1 MTDSR
6 QGIDM
11 PALTGVRFIAVSMVF
26 LIHHISFDI
35 YGNVLGGIINQFYL
49 SLHIFFVLS
58 GFIICYKYYDE
69 VKTDKSFLFDFYLKR
84 FSRIYPL
91 YFLLTSFFFI
101 VLFFTE
107 TDQKHLFL
115 TYLINITFLKG
126 LSSWYMFTGIYPSWS
141 LTVEEMFYLFSPFIF
156 LLIKKRSILYF
167 QILFFWLT
175 GLFLF
180 FLFQKFPFHGFFK
193 DLRFIAFATFFGR
206 CFEFFAGI
214 KLALVIKKRMAGNM
228 IVSKNPKLP
237 VSFTYL
243 GIFCMVFVI
252 AILFFL
258 SPSYKVI
265 ATHSAG
271 GIIVSNLVF
280 PLAVVVFFFGLIMEK
295 TVVRSI
301 LSTRAFQLLGK
312 GSYAFFL
319 VHTGV
324 IANWVN
330 ENICKRNI
338 LLLYIA
344 MYGIAI
350 LLSKTVEIPLNYR
363 LRAFGNKLY
372 QNRLT

>member
-1 MTDSR
+1 MPVYDDEELKNREETPIDAGDFGKEYGGKFSDDEKKKFENLDQVQAGNDAKEDSDKAASEESKKDGNSGGSEKEEGFWR
-6 QGIDM
+6 GGKDT
-11 PALTGVRFIAVSMVF
+11 ALHGFKGKGSGAKKWKKWA
-26 LIHHISFDI
+26 LIGGF
-35 YGNVLGGIINQFYL
+35 GGGGLG
-49 SLHIFFVLS
+49 
-58 GFIICYKYYDE
+58 
-69 VKTDKSFLFDFYLKR
+69 
-84 FSRIYPL
+84 
-91 YFLLTSFFFI
+91 LL
-101 VLFFTE
+101 
-107 TDQKHLFL
+107 
-115 TYLINITFLKG
+115 G
-126 LSSWYMFTGIYPSWS
+126 
-141 LTVEEMFYLFSPFIF
+141 
-156 LLIKKRSILYF
+156 
-167 QILFFWLT
+167 ILF
-175 GLFLF
+175 
-180 FLFQKFPFHGFFK
+180 
-193 DLRFIAFATFFGR
+193 
-206 CFEFFAGI
+206 
-214 KLALVIKKRMAGNM
+214 
-228 IVSKNPKLP
+228 
-237 VSFTYL
+237 
-243 GIFCMVFVI
+243 

-258 SPSYKVI
+258 SPSYKVN